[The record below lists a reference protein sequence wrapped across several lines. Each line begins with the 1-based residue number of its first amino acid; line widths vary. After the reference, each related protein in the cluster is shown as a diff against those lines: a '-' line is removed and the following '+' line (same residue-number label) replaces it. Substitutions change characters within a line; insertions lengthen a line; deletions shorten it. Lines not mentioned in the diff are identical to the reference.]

1 MPWGERIT
9 RHALACFCVP
19 IELTGD
25 LPIRV
30 ARTTDNWSDRKEGK
44 MVLRAGVIGLG
55 ILGSQHAEFLATH
68 PQVDVVAV
76 SDIRREQAEG
86 VAATTAAEPYVD
98 YVRMLAEH
106 KLDLVI
112 VATPDPLHKDPVVA
126 AVRAGVPYILQ
137 EKPMATSVAD
147 AEEMLEA
154 AEAAGARIF
163 VNYANRGSAFDRAT
177 YQVLRRGLIGDVV
190 YGDVHLDDNISVPTQ
205 MWGDRT
211 QEWVSGSSTAQF
223 LLSHVVDMLRWLL
236 APAEVKEVYAIT
248 QRKVLGYTPD
258 LYDAFLAFDNGARL
272 RVKAEW
278 IKHIDGLV
286 EFGIAFSGSEG
297 SLFYTKRPGF
307 GQVEGWRANVS
318 DEVTTEALL
327 TVQEELLAEGI
338 SVRALLHHPD
348 PTAGKLRAGGG
359 DLKRGL
365 EAFVLPQDWWQIA
378 RACVDAILEDTLTPS
393 SWQGYGP
400 VPTGIDGLRQ
410 TQVVSAIVASAE
422 QGGPVVL

>member
-1 MPWGERIT
+1 MAMESSRERKGEMT
-9 RHALACFCVP
+9 
-19 IELTGD
+19 
-25 LPIRV
+25 
-30 ARTTDNWSDRKEGK
+30 
-44 MVLRAGVIGLG
+44 LRAGVIGLG
-55 ILGSQHAEFLATH
+55 ILGGQHVEFLTNH
-68 PQVDVVAV
+68 EQVEVVAV
-76 SDIRREQAEG
+76 SDIRRTQAEA
-86 VAATTAAEPYVD
+86 VAASCGAEPHTD
-98 YVRMLAEH
+98 YGRMLAEED
-106 KLDLVI
+106 LDLVV
-112 VATPDPLHKDPVVA
+112 VATPDPLHKEPVIA
-126 AVRAGVPYILQ
+126 AIRAGVPYVLQ

-154 AEAAGARIF
+154 AESAGARIF

-177 YQVLRRGLIGDVV
+177 YHVLRRGLIGEVV
-190 YGDVHLDDNISVPTQ
+190 YGDIHLDDNISVPTQ

-211 QEWVSGSSTAQF
+211 QEWVSGSSTAEF
-223 LLSHVVDMLRWLL
+223 LLSHVVDLLRWLL
-236 APAEVKEVYAIT
+236 APAEVGQVYAIT

-258 LYDAFLAFDNGARL
+258 LYDAYLVFDNGAQI

-327 TVQEELLAEGI
+327 SLQQELLAEGI
-338 SVRALLHHPD
+338 NVRALLHHPD
-348 PTAGKLRAGGG
+348 PTAGKLKAGGG
-359 DLKRGL
+359 GLKRGL

-378 RACVDAILEDTLTPS
+378 RACVDAIVEDTLTPS

-400 VPTGIDGLRQ
+400 VPTGLDGLRQ
-410 TQVVSAIVASAE
+410 TQVVSAIVSSAE
-422 QGGPVVL
+422 KGESIDL

>member
-1 MPWGERIT
+1 
-9 RHALACFCVP
+9 
-19 IELTGD
+19 
-25 LPIRV
+25 
-30 ARTTDNWSDRKEGK
+30 
-44 MVLRAGVIGLG
+44 MVLQAGVIGLG
-55 ILGSQHAEFLATH
+55 ILGSQHVEFLAAH
-68 PQVDVVAV
+68 PQVEVAAV
-76 SDIRREQAEG
+76 SDIRPEQAEA
-86 VAATTAAEPYVD
+86 VAATTAAKPHTD
-98 YVRMLAEH
+98 YMRMLKEH
-106 KLDLVI
+106 KLDLVV
-112 VATPDPLHKDPVVA
+112 VATPDPLHKGPVVA
-126 AVRAGVPYILQ
+126 AVRAGVPNILQ

-163 VNYANRGSAFDRAT
+163 INFANRGSAFDRAT
-177 YQVLRRGLIGDVV
+177 YQVLQRGLIGDVV

-223 LLSHVVDMLRWLL
+223 LLSHVVDLLRWLL
-236 APAEVKEVYAIT
+236 APAEVEEVYAIT

-258 LYDAFLAFDNGARL
+258 LYDAFLVFDNGAKL
-272 RVKAEW
+272 RVRAEW
-278 IKHIDGLV
+278 IKHIDSLV

-318 DEVTTEALL
+318 DAITTEALL
-327 TVQEELLAEGI
+327 SFQQELLAQGI
-338 SVRALLHHPD
+338 NVRALLHRPD
-348 PTAGKLRAGGG
+348 PTAGKLKAGGG
-359 DLKRGL
+359 SLKRAL
-365 EAFVLPQDWWQIA
+365 EAVVLPQDWWQIA
-378 RACVDAILEDTLTPS
+378 GACVDAILENTLTPS

-422 QGGPVVL
+422 RGESVVL